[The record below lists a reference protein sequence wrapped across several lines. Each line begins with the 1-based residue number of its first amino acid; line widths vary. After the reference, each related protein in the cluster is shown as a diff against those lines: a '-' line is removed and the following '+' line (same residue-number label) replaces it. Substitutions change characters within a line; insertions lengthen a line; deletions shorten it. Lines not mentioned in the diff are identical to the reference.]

1 MVLGLVAEERVAATG
16 TPDEVAA
23 ARALAEEGGVPAT
36 EERGFFS
43 RLWQD
48 ITSAVTGN
56 TAELIASRIPEVR
69 AEMRGAE
76 SEAARYDVLEGALTS
91 AGQTEIVT
99 ALNRAGPLVQ
109 NALGNAF
116 AYNDAFADRVVES
129 LTAEGDQAS
138 MLDVL
143 QSMDPSHAPYVAD
156 VLNTIASDPNY
167 DMSRLDAVVTT
178 VGRMN
183 TAQTA
188 LEAARAAN
196 NAEAIAAQQAIIDA
210 AGQQLIED
218 VRNAGGNVPQI
229 ASMRPEMMLA
239 VLGDILNGGDIN
251 GILTNVGGQLGLSG
265 QELSDFMAV
274 MGPIAG
280 IIQAV
285 MQPYAELYQQYSPA
299 IPGLMERG
307 ENLITAIGG
316 GENDRV
322 LFEIP
327 TTERNPERAAAVETE
342 TSELSANGTFRDATT
357 PPPTVRDT
365 APVIPQQG
373 VTAQAPAMQL

>member
-342 TSELSANGTFRDATT
+342 TSELSAYGTFRDATT

>member
-143 QSMDPSHAPYVAD
+143 QSIDPSHAPYVAD

-342 TSELSANGTFRDATT
+342 TSELAANGTFRDATT

>member
-1 MVLGLVAEERVAATG
+1 
-16 TPDEVAA
+16 
-23 ARALAEEGGVPAT
+23 
-36 EERGFFS
+36 
-43 RLWQD
+43 
-48 ITSAVTGN
+48 
-56 TAELIASRIPEVR
+56 
-69 AEMRGAE
+69 MRGAE